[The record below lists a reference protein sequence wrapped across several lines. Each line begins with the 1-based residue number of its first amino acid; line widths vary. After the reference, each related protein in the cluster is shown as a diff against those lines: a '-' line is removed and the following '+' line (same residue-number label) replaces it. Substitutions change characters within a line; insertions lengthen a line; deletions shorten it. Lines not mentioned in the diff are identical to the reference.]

1 MFGNFFGGGNNGGQS
16 GGGIAHGA
24 AGPVAVP
31 LTPAAGTQQPTAQ
44 GNGNPAANNSD
55 TGQPAAAGKES
66 SPLDKLQAFWQNT
79 VDADGKP
86 VAQAADPTAQT
97 IYNFDPTKVSA
108 SAKTLDFTAGI
119 DPALATKALQ
129 GDAAALMDLV
139 NGAIQNSF
147 AAMTLQ
153 TGKLIN
159 DGVSINN
166 TRVKEVL
173 PKHIRAVQVD
183 QATATNPVLSHPAM
197 QPLFATLKSY
207 AASKN
212 PNASP
217 TEITQQVEGL
227 LSGMAEAMQAAS
239 PAAQAAAK
247 TAAAGESDWTKF
259 IEGN

>member
-1 MFGNFFGGGNNGGQS
+1 MFGNFFSGGNNGGAS

-31 LTPAAGTQQPTAQ
+31 LTPPAGGTQQQVPGAD
-44 GNGNPAANNSD
+44 GNPAANNGGNNQQA
-55 TGQPAAAGKES
+55 TPAKES
-66 SPLDKLQAFWQNT
+66 SPLDNLKAFWQNPM
-79 VDADGKP
+79 DADGKP
-86 VAQAADPTAQT
+86 IAQAADPTAQT

-108 SAKTLDFTAGI
+108 SAKSLDFTAGI
-119 DPALATKALQ
+119 DPALATKALG

-159 DGVSINN
+159 DGVSLNN

-197 QPLFATLKSY
+197 QPLFTTLKSF

-217 TEITQQVEGL
+217 AEITQQVEGL
-227 LSGMAEAMQAAS
+227 LTGMAEAMQAAS
-239 PAAQAAAK
+239 PAAQQAAQ
-247 TAAAGESDWTKF
+247 TAAAAEPDWTKF
-259 IEGN
+259 ITG